1 MKKAEHVGCACC
13 QTS

>member
-1 MKKAEHVGCACC
+1 MKKAERVGCACC